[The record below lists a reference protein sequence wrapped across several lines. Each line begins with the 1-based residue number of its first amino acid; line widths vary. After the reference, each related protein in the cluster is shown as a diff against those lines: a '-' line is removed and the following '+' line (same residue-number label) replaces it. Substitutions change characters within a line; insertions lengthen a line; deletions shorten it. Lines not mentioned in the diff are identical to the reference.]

1 MALRLVTNN
10 TLFNQQVY
18 IPKNKSVMRMMRN
31 FELKYNPVFSKVR
44 TQWLPS
50 IREFLREETG
60 LKMHQKVHGVKV
72 QKDSNISF
80 EFVTD
85 RENKFIQL
93 IDIHYPDLD
102 FDEYA
107 AFNILYSELKN
118 SQKHFDGNSN
128 NPKAPYD
135 ELLAFFE
142 QYFKKYDLNVLL
154 NTLFKSSGRT
164 ADIWGTYTYSG
175 SRIEVYYVPLILF
188 CQIRNVPLEHAILS
202 TLVHEMAH
210 AYHHIGKDKDNVT
223 WEKMNSTE
231 LKIVEG
237 MAEYFTWLFVE
248 TYKDNHPQMEK
259 TYEIMFDCLG
269 EEYTIFKTWTPAYS
283 REAIK
288 SALLGTRKKSLLKY
302 DDFEKLLVDIQKLMH

>member
-1 MALRLVTNN
+1 MPPKLETNN
-10 TLFNQQVY
+10 TLFNQHSY

-31 FELKYNPVFSKVR
+31 FESKYNPVFSKVR
-44 TQWLPS
+44 THWLPS

-60 LKMHQKVHGVKV
+60 LKMHQKIHGVKI

-93 IDIHYPDLD
+93 IDMHYPELD
-102 FDEYA
+102 FDEYS

-128 NPKAPYD
+128 NPRAPYD
-135 ELLAFFE
+135 ELIAFFE
-142 QYFKKYDLNVLL
+142 NYFKKYDLNLLL
-154 NTLFKSSGRT
+154 NTLFKSSGRS
-164 ADIWGTYTYSG
+164 ADIWGTYTYKSG
-175 SRIEVYYVPLILF
+175 RIEVYYVPLILF

-223 WEKMNSTE
+223 WDKMSSTD

-248 TYKDNHPQMEK
+248 TYKNNHPQMEK

-269 EEYTIFKTWTPAYS
+269 EEYTIFKKWTPAYS

-288 SALLGTRKKSLLKY
+288 SALLGTRKKALLKY
-302 DDFEKLLVDIQKLMH
+302 VDFEMLLVNIQDLMH